1 MTEGEQ
7 DKGEDSFIQKLLL
20 DESLDPNTKS
30 RNRMLTENFHQNNVL
45 KALSTLDTGELM
57 DDLQSKIVRQIV
69 CYIAEYDIQCHSIKL
84 SYL

>member
-1 MTEGEQ
+1 
-7 DKGEDSFIQKLLL
+7 
-20 DESLDPNTKS
+20 
-30 RNRMLTENFHQNNVL
+30 MLTEKFHQNNVL

-84 SYL
+84 SYLWTGRVKFIRQD